1 MYTIENRSPAADAD
15 VRLLA
20 FNFRHVSA
28 AQRSTDTEQPM
39 NGQLYIHP
47 AAESAVLRE
56 QDLPAGWHQRP
67 DAVSEWFWGTLD
79 KLTRTLCAR
88 GNVEAMREYIA
99 PPSGDAPIDIM
110 VYLHR
115 NYKVH
120 PQPAS
125 FDSTRFRFNFV
136 YHDVEELAGEYYI
149 SPKDFFTVPMANM
162 YADPGTPTT
171 ECIATLVGRITT
183 EPKSPT
189 A

>member
-1 MYTIENRSPAADAD
+1 MYTIETHSPAADAT

-20 FNFRHVSA
+20 FNFKHISA

-39 NGQLYIHP
+39 DGQLYIRP

-67 DAVSEWFWGTLD
+67 DAMSELFWVILG

-88 GNVEAMREYIA
+88 GNIDAMREYIT
-99 PPSGDAPIDIM
+99 PPVGDAPIDIM

-120 PQPAS
+120 PQPVS
-125 FDSTRFRFNFV
+125 FDSTGLRFNFV
-136 YHDVEELAGEYYI
+136 YHDVEELAGEHYI
-149 SPKDFFTVPMANM
+149 SLKDFFTVPLANV

-171 ECIATLVGRITT
+171 ECIATLVGHITT

-189 A
+189 V